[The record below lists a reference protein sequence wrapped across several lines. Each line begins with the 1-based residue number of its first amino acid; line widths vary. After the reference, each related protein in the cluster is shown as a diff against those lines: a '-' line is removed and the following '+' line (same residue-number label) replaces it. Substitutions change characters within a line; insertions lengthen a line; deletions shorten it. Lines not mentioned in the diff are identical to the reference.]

1 MEKIISNINMNKF
14 SLKSTIN
21 DFTKAR
27 IKQLKE
33 MGIQPTKSQIKK
45 IRESITQTIKS
56 YRQEF
61 KKSTN
66 KDIIQ
71 LRLSE
76 KSEEAK
82 QKRKIKI
89 NEKAKALKGYT
100 KSFEIGIKNNKD
112 PLKQLQST
120 RKGIKF
126 HIESILKSMK
136 GLKFVENLKVTF
148 KKKFKK

>member
-100 KSFEIGIKNNKD
+100 KSFEIKIKNKKD
-112 PLKQLQST
+112 PLIQLQNT
-120 RKGIKF
+120 RKS
-126 HIESILKSMK
+126 H
-136 GLKFVENLKVTF
+136 
-148 KKKFKK
+148 